1 MDECPGEDFFKG
13 PGPLPIFLNPFQ
25 YDGLACRAVSSPPG
39 GLYEEPGTPLIR
51 NQVVIMI
58 TERKVAE
65 GFKKLFYRAKNG
77 KEKKERA
84 AEEMDR

>member
-1 MDECPGEDFFKG
+1 MDECPGKDFFKS
-13 PGPLPIFLNPFQ
+13 PGPLPIFLNPFHP
-25 YDGLACRAVSSPPG
+25 DGLPCRAISSPPG
-39 GLYEEPGTPLIR
+39 GLYEVPGTPLIR

-65 GFKKLFYRAKNG
+65 GFKKLFYLTKNV
-77 KEKKERA
+77 KEKEEKA